1 MPHKCFACSL
11 AHFSAVALSRAREGL
26 YIFGNAD
33 DLSSRSR
40 MWRSIIE
47 ELDAQDGLGK
57 ALPVACHRHP
67 DKVEYVSSPGQLS
80 RIAPDGTYHQSFL
93 FMVRLFTMRA
103 GGCMEQCDTLLKCG
117 HLCPFK
123 V

>member
-1 MPHKCFACSL
+1 
-11 AHFSAVALSRAREGL
+11 
-26 YIFGNAD
+26 
-33 DLSSRSR
+33 

-47 ELDAQDGLGK
+47 ELDSQDALGRS
-57 ALPVACHRHP
+57 LPVACHRHP
-67 DKVEYVSSPGQLS
+67 EKVEHVSRPGQLS
-80 RIAPDGTYHQSFL
+80 RIAPDG
-93 FMVRLFTMRA
+93 MFTLPAHVDHGFTILA